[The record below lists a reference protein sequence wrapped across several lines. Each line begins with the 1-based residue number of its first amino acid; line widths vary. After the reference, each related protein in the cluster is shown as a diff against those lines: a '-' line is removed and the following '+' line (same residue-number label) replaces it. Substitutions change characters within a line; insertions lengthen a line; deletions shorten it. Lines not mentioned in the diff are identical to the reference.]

1 MEHCSPNGAKVNA
14 MESLNRLNRLLD
26 GRQQQEFNQFI
37 ERLAVRGLPGSMD
50 TSPTVMLAWTPT
62 DAWRKRDVLI
72 AARSSGQFD
81 GLA

>member
-1 MEHCSPNGAKVNA
+1 

-50 TSPTVMLAWTPT
+50 ASPTEMLAWTPT
-62 DAWRKRDVLI
+62 DAG
-72 AARSSGQFD
+72 ASATF
-81 GLA
+81 